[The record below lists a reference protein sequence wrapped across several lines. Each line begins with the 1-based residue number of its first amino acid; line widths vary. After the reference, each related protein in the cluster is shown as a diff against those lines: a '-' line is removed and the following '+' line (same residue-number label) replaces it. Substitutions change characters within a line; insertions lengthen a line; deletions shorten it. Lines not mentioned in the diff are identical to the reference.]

1 MKTEKAPFTGNHFS
15 VRAAITMT
23 VMKSMT
29 SSHENEKEAVCK
41 NVKTFNP
48 SEKP

>member
-1 MKTEKAPFTGNHFS
+1 MKTEKAPFIGNHFS
-15 VRAAITMT
+15 VRAAIT

-29 SSHENEKEAVCK
+29 SSHENEKEAACK